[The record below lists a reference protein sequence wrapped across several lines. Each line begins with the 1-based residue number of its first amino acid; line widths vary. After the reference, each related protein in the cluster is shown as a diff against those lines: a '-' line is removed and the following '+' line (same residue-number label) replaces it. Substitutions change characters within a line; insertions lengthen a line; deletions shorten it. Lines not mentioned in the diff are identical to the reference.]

1 MFADQTSVILLCFVK
16 CFELYLHFLILFLK
30 PYYSPE
36 CPPSFTPAKQ
46 TYTTVSCSL
55 QPNHEGASFSVSAV
69 MAVYN
74 PKPEF
79 FRQAVLSVL
88 GQTTPVLELVLVND
102 GGSDE
107 FKTFLPD
114 DDRIRVFTKPNEGVA
129 ATRNFAIKQCRGEYI
144 AFLDQDDY
152 WYPDKLKEQTD
163 MIPALGDIC
172 MVISPVDI
180 VDEKNNILKNKKT
193 IKISST
199 YQRKTS
205 EGDFLLN
212 LSEAN
217 FIYSSVP
224 MVHRKVFDDVGLF
237 DSLAQ
242 PHDDWDLYL
251 RIVINSIPTY
261 CYRERALSVWRL
273 HDSNESHKVLAMLR
287 SKCQVEKKLIK
298 VVNDKKVHAI
308 LNTNLLIDYIE
319 RDHIIY
325 KKGRY
330 GCYRVL
336 LRSHLQ
342 KLVKEFFN
350 CRGEMYGAYPE
361 LRRIRKTILKASR
374 RYVLSYYYEKRHKI
388 IW

>member
-1 MFADQTSVILLCFVK
+1 VSRSVQFG
-16 CFELYLHFLILFLK
+16 Y
-30 PYYSPE
+30 E
-36 CPPSFTPAKQ
+36 C
-46 TYTTVSCSL
+46 
-55 QPNHEGASFSVSAV
+55 GDFSVSALI
-69 MAVYN
+69 AVYN
-74 PKPEF
+74 PKPDML
-79 FRQAVLSVL
+79 RQAVLSVL
-88 GQTTPVLELVLVND
+88 GQTMPVLELVLVND
-102 GGSDE
+102 GGSED
-107 FKTFLPD
+107 FRQHLPD

-129 ATRNFAIKQCRGEYI
+129 ATRNFAIAQCRGDYI

-163 MIPALGDIC
+163 MIPVPGDIC

-180 VDEKNNILKNKKT
+180 VDEKNNIFKNKKT

-199 YQRKTS
+199 YQRKTG

-224 MVHRKVFDDVGLF
+224 LVHRKVFDDVGLF

-242 PHDDWDLYL
+242 PHDDWDMYL

-273 HDSNESHKVLAMLR
+273 HDSNESHKELAMLR

-298 VVNDKKVHAI
+298 VVNDKKMHAI
-308 LNTNLLIDYIE
+308 LHTNLLIDYID

-336 LRSHLQ
+336 LRSHLP

-350 CRGEMYGAYPE
+350 YRGEMYGAYPE

-374 RYVLSYYYEKRHKI
+374 RYVLSYFMRKDTK
-388 IW
+388 